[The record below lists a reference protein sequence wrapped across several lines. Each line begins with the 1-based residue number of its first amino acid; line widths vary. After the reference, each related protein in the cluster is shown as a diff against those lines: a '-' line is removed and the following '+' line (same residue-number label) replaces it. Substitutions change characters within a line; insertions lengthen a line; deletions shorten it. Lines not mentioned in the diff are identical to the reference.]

1 MASGVDSWMEMQRE
15 LYRLLQTVFEQCA
28 AVLGAPAADDGLNAV
43 WRQFGFDPGAAGDPI
58 AAFAKLFSPAFSAA
72 PAASGA
78 DAFSQWF
85 NQSLQALLSEL
96 NGEPESQSAPFDFL
110 KVLLGSPFP
119 MWPSAVGRDDAPFQ
133 PPSWPGVT
141 PSEAA
146 AMQDLPPFGLTR
158 EWETAWRALRQ
169 AHREQVDAGN
179 ALGRQIGFIYHAA
192 LKRYAKAISANDTE
206 DREITSLREL
216 YDLWVTIA
224 EEVYAEKVMT
234 KEYSVAFGNFI
245 NAGARCRKARQTMVD
260 DLQELMNL
268 PNRREIDSIIERQ
281 HAMQAEL
288 RAVASRTGNDIGLDA
303 LKSRVEALSRRL
315 DGLAEAPSKKSAS
328 TTVKKPKKA
337 KAKAAPDSR
346 AAAPAKA
353 KRSKNRK
360 VKIASAS
367 DSASPTKRKR
377 PKPAQP
383 DKPAAP
389 AASPAEFNIDSFAT
403 DDG

>member
-1 MASGVDSWMEMQRE
+1 
-15 LYRLLQTVFEQCA
+15 
-28 AVLGAPAADDGLNAV
+28 
-43 WRQFGFDPGAAGDPI
+43 
-58 AAFAKLFSPAFSAA
+58 
-72 PAASGA
+72 
-78 DAFSQWF
+78 
-85 NQSLQALLSEL
+85 
-96 NGEPESQSAPFDFL
+96 
-110 KVLLGSPFP
+110 
-119 MWPSAVGRDDAPFQ
+119 
-133 PPSWPGVT
+133 
-141 PSEAA
+141 
-146 AMQDLPPFGLTR
+146 MQDLPPFGLTR